1 MKGRKMTAIYEEFAA
16 AVLNTKVSDIVRIND
31 EDILR
36 IERVLFALKKK
47 NARQEIILRLR
58 FGLFDGQKR
67 TFEEVAQI
75 LDMSPDTVK
84 AYQKIGLAFL
94 RKTGVFQYFSR
105 EWLTSMVEALIEEV
119 RDLSRRFV
127 EHMNVCPM
135 EREDMP
141 VEKIGFSRNLLGLL
155 KKAGIKRIEDFKTER
170 GRSFLAEL
178 RENEG
183 AELEKELADKLNE
196 AGFWYIYEDLK
207 RKI

>member
-1 MKGRKMTAIYEEFAA
+1 MKGRKMTEIYEECAA

-36 IERVLFALKKK
+36 IERVLFVLKKK
-47 NARQEIILRLR
+47 NARQETILRLR

-75 LDMSPDTVK
+75 LDMSPKAVK
-84 AYQKIGLAFL
+84 ASQKIALDFL
-94 RKTGVFQYFSR
+94 RRTGIFSYFSR
-105 EWLTSMVEALIEEV
+105 NWLTLMVEALIEEV

-127 EHMNVCPM
+127 EHMDVCPT

-141 VEKIGFSRNLLGLL
+141 VEKIGFSRSLLGLF

-170 GRSFLAEL
+170 GKSFLADL
-178 RENEG
+178 RENEDV
-183 AELEKELADKLNE
+183 ELEKELANSLNE